1 LRVLP
6 ILSGGAR
13 SAAIYAPEKR
23 PPTHAPSAKQKKNAL
38 NDLSEMDVIDR
49 TILNIIQEEFPLTK
63 KPFKA
68 IGKQA
73 GISEEEA
80 LERIR
85 RLTEEGYIRRI
96 GLFLERKKLGYAGL
110 LCGAHVNADMIEVI
124 VREINKEPG
133 VTHNYE
139 REGELNLWFTVT
151 MKTMNGINKFIT
163 NLENAFPIKIYTFPE
178 KRTFKIKTF
187 FPM

>member
-1 LRVLP
+1 
-6 ILSGGAR
+6 
-13 SAAIYAPEKR
+13 
-23 PPTHAPSAKQKKNAL
+23 
-38 NDLSEMDVIDR
+38 MDVIDR
-49 TILNIIQEEFPLTK
+49 KLLNLIQEEFPLTE
-63 KPFKA
+63 KPFEA

-73 GISEEEA
+73 GISGEEA

-96 GLFLERKKLGYAGL
+96 GLVLERKKLGYASL
-110 LCGAHVNADMIEVI
+110 LCGTQANADTIETI
-124 VREINKEPG
+124 AEEINKEPG

-151 MKTMNGINKFIT
+151 MKTIDDINTFIT
-163 NLENAFPIKIYTFPE
+163 KLENTFPIKVYRFPE

-187 FPM
+187 FPL